1 MPPATATAT
10 PAPTPAAESSSSF
23 QLPWQAIPR
32 FIPGTTDVTE
42 YSKKLQF
49 LAAMW
54 PKEHLS
60 LLAPRAALMC
70 EGTAFKKVAS
80 LDAEFLKANDETGVK
95 LLVSTLGGSWG
106 KTDLEKKYDSFEKA
120 IYGST
125 QKADETNDSYLARHD
140 VHFEELLAGGVTLKE
155 IRAYILL
162 RQSQLSSDDRK
173 RIVVEM
179 GGTLEYGK
187 VSQAIRLLG
196 SRFFTDLQGQRNSK
210 SKTYDANHVDENIDE
225 EPDRGVPAAAAHF
238 TDEGEADLDNEYI
251 EALVAAEDQDALQ
264 VQAFEEELEGFF
276 QDTPDLQDAL
286 VNYLEARNRLLA
298 KKRARGFW
306 PVGAGGKGSKGGRS
320 AKGGKGKG
328 KNARE
333 QLLARIS
340 RSNCRLCGERGHWK
354 AECPKLGKGS
364 GHAGKSEMATTTVA
378 EVDESN
384 FATLDEAEVQ
394 IAEVCTSLPEGAL
407 TMEVVPSAA
416 TALISHGPIEA
427 ILDTGA
433 SRCVMGKQLVL
444 GFLSQLEEQG
454 NRALAVRFARLNEPQ
469 LRFTMDEIRTMPLE
483 ELGRFT
489 IDFGKAMHGRSYVD
503 VAENE
508 KGWCKWIIEHMGQS
522 EKRCHQAFIAYLER
536 YVDQAEA
543 VESALLDTMEAVLET
558 EPSATRGRPKA
569 AAKSISRPPA
579 QSSEAVPEAW
589 DLVNQDS
596 SDPPLDHQV
605 TSLATRV
612 THMESVL
619 QQVLM
624 AVQDLSAAFDPQ
636 VIEEPAKQ
644 LLDQQAPLPELKKF
658 LRSIPWDKLKTHS
671 AGTRTGL
678 ELLETEDNKT
688 PAYVVFGMFVHG
700 GKVGITRV
708 SRDFPWLT
716 QVLVRMIKLTDPH
729 QQVTSITISRNT
741 RSTPHRDSFNS
752 LAIPNIVIPFEYPRA
767 GGEIWIAQPP
777 AANQQSKTLMCRGQ
791 EIDGSLQ
798 SLKSAVYV
806 NPHKWHA
813 TMPWEGNRSVA
824 IGYAVKPV
832 WKLEASD
839 RAWLL
844 RQGFA
849 LPTCNHP
856 AFPKVASR
864 SIANAQR
871 VCPESALR
879 QELDA
884 SQHMLSKSSLANLA
898 SSVDAAS
905 KSAFSVAEDISW
917 STFQDSLLTYGQA
930 TGPRLDVL
938 EIYASEDSRLTTWVR
953 SLGGKAQRFTAK
965 DGDLTTASGQ
975 RALWDLIQKTQ
986 PQHVWCSPDC
996 RYWGLLLPVD
1006 TVPLQRLSPH
1016 NMICALPPTVAP
1028 WRISLGSRVAADGTR
1043 KYFCLGNEDRTTMSA
1058 ERKKLRVPVVE
1069 VSITVLG
1076 DPKPDIEGWAPPPAA
1091 KESPSLIEAALEY
1104 QCDACLES
1112 TEPRHQRPSKL
1123 PEPKEF
1129 NELVGIDGFQFKS
1142 RSGYSVNVIHV
1153 LDEASCFHL
1162 GRRINTR
1169 HGSQAIKTVSEF
1181 WTSWAGQPRKIY
1193 LDPAGEFRSEEM
1205 LSVFQGMSAR
1215 VFVSAAA
1222 WQRGRVERHGDIV
1235 KDMLARMDT
1244 QAPIINDDTFDQALL
1259 QVFQAKN
1266 ALVRHQGYSPEQ
1278 IVLGKSVRVP
1288 GSLTSDEDLSSHA
1301 ITEGLDLEAEQHRQ
1315 RLELRC
1321 QARRVFWEADNNQA
1335 IRRAILRRSNP
1346 VRGPYR
1352 PGDWVLYWLRKSS
1365 PNRLAAGRWHGPA
1378 KVICQEGLSI
1388 VWVSHGTTVLRCAPE
1403 NLRPASLREWQSLA
1417 PSDHEGLHKNT
1428 GGSSSF
1434 VDLTVSNAPSAES
1447 SQSTAPSAI
1456 PEVGAPQATR
1466 ANAPTPTEDP
1476 IEQPEH
1482 ELTPQVSQGVDD
1494 AQEQSEVERGTTGSV
1509 VPAAPSP
1516 VPAPTSPEA
1525 FEPSASEAEI
1535 PNATNIPVPGSDEG
1549 LVVEDLLLASTP
1561 LSAEPGE
1568 ADELMSFLTLQAGD
1582 QSSGPPLAEDNL
1594 PYVETPL
1601 DCAEHQA
1608 FCLEIPVNAKA
1619 VKRWAQEKS
1628 PEQMVALASLSK
1640 RARAEVFVKDLSAA
1654 ERELFEVAKSKEI
1667 QCWLQ
1672 TSAIKPILRQKLNPE
1687 QILKSRWI
1695 LTWKAPEVGEVHQRA
1710 KARLVVLGFQHPK
1723 LVDVHRDAPTLSRE
1737 GRALVLQTI
1746 ASSKFLLSSFDIK
1759 TAFLRGKAD
1768 ANNPLAME
1776 PPKEVRKALNLKE
1789 DEVCELLGNAYGRVD
1804 APLLFYKELSKQLLQ
1819 LGFVKH
1825 PLEPC
1830 VFMLYSGNTLNGI
1843 LGVHVDDGVCGGDS
1857 KFTQKI
1863 KELES
1868 RLPFGSRK
1876 FQSFIFT
1883 GIHLEQ
1889 FPDFSIRASQGDYVK
1904 NIPHIDVGRPRR
1916 QTPEAQVSETERTKL
1931 RGLIGSLQYA
1941 VTHTRPDMAA
1951 KLGELQHAITRAS
1964 VQTLLTAN
1972 KVLRE
1977 TQEQAQVCVYYLP
1990 ISVPELT
1997 FVSFGD
2003 ASFVSSKNLNS
2014 HQGALV
2020 CATDGRLDQNLEAP
2034 LAPLTWTSKKIPRVV
2049 RSTLSAQAYAM
2060 SKAVDMLGWMRA
2072 LWGVVHEPKFDWRS
2086 PEQGFQSLNPAI
2098 IVTDC
2103 KSLFDLVTRLA
2114 MPSCEEYR
2122 TTLEVLLIK
2131 QRRGENTRF
2140 RWIPTT
2146 LQAADCL
2153 TKNMDASL
2161 LRAVMAQGRF
2171 KLFDGSKTL
2180 EKDAQ
2185 RKQAIQWLSNP
2196 PEEHIP

>member
-80 LDAEFLKANDETGVK
+80 LDAEKLKANDETGVK

-120 IYGST
+120 IYGTT

-624 AVQDLSAAFDPQ
+624 AVQDLSAHELKEACAFQAFDPQ

-678 ELLETEDNKT
+678 ELLETEDNKN

-996 RYWGLLLPVD
+996 RYWGSWTNLNAARCPRYRSHVHQQREQQQVHWKLCTKICQWQHQHNRGFHLELPSGVQLLGSPELEAIQQQTRRVTIDMCVFGLQTPVSQKPIKKTTVILSNSDDLIQQLVDKQCQGRHVHQAIAGRLRELQGQTVAKFAGTYCSGFAHYVARQLLKQAAEKACAAEDVPQFTRKRFKTSTGIPAPSNILGSHKRPAAEANDDRSTAVRKLDPVLNPDVHAPSELPADVWQSIFEVASSCGHRPAAALVSPQHD
-1006 TVPLQRLSPH
+1006 LIPALQAGLPQFSIQQVFVGKGSRNLQSPLG
-1016 NMICALPPTVAP
+1016 ALPPTVAP

-1076 DPKPDIEGWAPPPAA
+1076 HTRDMRSRPEASISSGEKPSSEGDPKPDIEGWAPPPVPLHGPAFRSLAPEDKSRLIRIHNNLGHPSPQTLSQHLKAA

-1710 KARLVVLGFQHPK
+1710 KARLVVLGFQDPK

-1737 GRALVLQTI
+1737 GRAL
-1746 ASSKFLLSSFDIK
+1746 
-1759 TAFLRGKAD
+1759 
-1768 ANNPLAME
+1768 
-1776 PPKEVRKALNLKE
+1776 
-1789 DEVCELLGNAYGRVD
+1789 
-1804 APLLFYKELSKQLLQ
+1804 
-1819 LGFVKH
+1819 
-1825 PLEPC
+1825 
-1830 VFMLYSGNTLNGI
+1830 
-1843 LGVHVDDGVCGGDS
+1843 
-1857 KFTQKI
+1857 
-1863 KELES
+1863 
-1868 RLPFGSRK
+1868 
-1876 FQSFIFT
+1876 
-1883 GIHLEQ
+1883 
-1889 FPDFSIRASQGDYVK
+1889 
-1904 NIPHIDVGRPRR
+1904 
-1916 QTPEAQVSETERTKL
+1916 
-1931 RGLIGSLQYA
+1931 
-1941 VTHTRPDMAA
+1941 
-1951 KLGELQHAITRAS
+1951 
-1964 VQTLLTAN
+1964 
-1972 KVLRE
+1972 
-1977 TQEQAQVCVYYLP
+1977 
-1990 ISVPELT
+1990 
-1997 FVSFGD
+1997 
-2003 ASFVSSKNLNS
+2003 
-2014 HQGALV
+2014 
-2020 CATDGRLDQNLEAP
+2020 
-2034 LAPLTWTSKKIPRVV
+2034 
-2049 RSTLSAQAYAM
+2049 
-2060 SKAVDMLGWMRA
+2060 
-2072 LWGVVHEPKFDWRS
+2072 
-2086 PEQGFQSLNPAI
+2086 
-2098 IVTDC
+2098 
-2103 KSLFDLVTRLA
+2103 
-2114 MPSCEEYR
+2114 
-2122 TTLEVLLIK
+2122 
-2131 QRRGENTRF
+2131 
-2140 RWIPTT
+2140 
-2146 LQAADCL
+2146 
-2153 TKNMDASL
+2153 
-2161 LRAVMAQGRF
+2161 
-2171 KLFDGSKTL
+2171 
-2180 EKDAQ
+2180 
-2185 RKQAIQWLSNP
+2185 
-2196 PEEHIP
+2196 

>member
-80 LDAEFLKANDETGVK
+80 LDAEKLKANDETGVK

-120 IYGST
+120 IYGTT

-996 RYWGLLLPVD
+996 QTVAKFAGTYCSGFAHYVARQLLKQAAEKACAAEDVPQFTRKRFKTSTGIPAPSNILGSHKRPAAEANDDRSTAVRKLDPVLLLLPVD

-1104 QCDACLES
+1104 QCDAYEC
-1112 TEPRHQRPSKL
+1112 
-1123 PEPKEF
+1123 
-1129 NELVGIDGFQFKS
+1129 
-1142 RSGYSVNVIHV
+1142 
-1153 LDEASCFHL
+1153 
-1162 GRRINTR
+1162 
-1169 HGSQAIKTVSEF
+1169 
-1181 WTSWAGQPRKIY
+1181 TS
-1193 LDPAGEFRSEEM
+1193 L
-1205 LSVFQGMSAR
+1205 
-1215 VFVSAAA
+1215 
-1222 WQRGRVERHGDIV
+1222 
-1235 KDMLARMDT
+1235 
-1244 QAPIINDDTFDQALL
+1244 
-1259 QVFQAKN
+1259 
-1266 ALVRHQGYSPEQ
+1266 
-1278 IVLGKSVRVP
+1278 
-1288 GSLTSDEDLSSHA
+1288 
-1301 ITEGLDLEAEQHRQ
+1301 
-1315 RLELRC
+1315 C
-1321 QARRVFWEADNNQA
+1321 Q
-1335 IRRAILRRSNP
+1335 
-1346 VRGPYR
+1346 
-1352 PGDWVLYWLRKSS
+1352 
-1365 PNRLAAGRWHGPA
+1365 
-1378 KVICQEGLSI
+1378 C
-1388 VWVSHGTTVLRCAPE
+1388 
-1403 NLRPASLREWQSLA
+1403 
-1417 PSDHEGLHKNT
+1417 
-1428 GGSSSF
+1428 
-1434 VDLTVSNAPSAES
+1434 
-1447 SQSTAPSAI
+1447 
-1456 PEVGAPQATR
+1456 
-1466 ANAPTPTEDP
+1466 
-1476 IEQPEH
+1476 
-1482 ELTPQVSQGVDD
+1482 GVDD

-1667 QCWLQ
+1667 QCW
-1672 TSAIKPILRQKLNPE
+1672 PQKSERCIN
-1687 QILKSRWI
+1687 
-1695 LTWKAPEVGEVHQRA
+1695 AP
-1710 KARLVVLGFQHPK
+1710 
-1723 LVDVHRDAPTLSRE
+1723 
-1737 GRALVLQTI
+1737 
-1746 ASSKFLLSSFDIK
+1746 
-1759 TAFLRGKAD
+1759 
-1768 ANNPLAME
+1768 
-1776 PPKEVRKALNLKE
+1776 
-1789 DEVCELLGNAYGRVD
+1789 
-1804 APLLFYKELSKQLLQ
+1804 
-1819 LGFVKH
+1819 KH
-1825 PLEPC
+1825 
-1830 VFMLYSGNTLNGI
+1830 
-1843 LGVHVDDGVCGGDS
+1843 
-1857 KFTQKI
+1857 
-1863 KELES
+1863 
-1868 RLPFGSRK
+1868 
-1876 FQSFIFT
+1876 
-1883 GIHLEQ
+1883 
-1889 FPDFSIRASQGDYVK
+1889 A
-1904 NIPHIDVGRPRR
+1904 
-1916 QTPEAQVSETERTKL
+1916 
-1931 RGLIGSLQYA
+1931 
-1941 VTHTRPDMAA
+1941 
-1951 KLGELQHAITRAS
+1951 
-1964 VQTLLTAN
+1964 
-1972 KVLRE
+1972 
-1977 TQEQAQVCVYYLP
+1977 
-1990 ISVPELT
+1990 
-1997 FVSFGD
+1997 
-2003 ASFVSSKNLNS
+2003 
-2014 HQGALV
+2014 
-2020 CATDGRLDQNLEAP
+2020 
-2034 LAPLTWTSKKIPRVV
+2034 
-2049 RSTLSAQAYAM
+2049 
-2060 SKAVDMLGWMRA
+2060 
-2072 LWGVVHEPKFDWRS
+2072 
-2086 PEQGFQSLNPAI
+2086 
-2098 IVTDC
+2098 
-2103 KSLFDLVTRLA
+2103 
-2114 MPSCEEYR
+2114 
-2122 TTLEVLLIK
+2122 
-2131 QRRGENTRF
+2131 
-2140 RWIPTT
+2140 
-2146 LQAADCL
+2146 
-2153 TKNMDASL
+2153 
-2161 LRAVMAQGRF
+2161 
-2171 KLFDGSKTL
+2171 
-2180 EKDAQ
+2180 
-2185 RKQAIQWLSNP
+2185 
-2196 PEEHIP
+2196 